1 MKTFNMMLLSQSP
14 FKFRSYHRPQRPI
27 APVRIE
33 VAINLPYL
41 GINRII
47 QDSNDVADVELPLHH
62 RPLHMAR
69 RRFTGTPPASDRQL
83 FVQRPNPE
91 TRRYGD
97 LGGKLYGRPHS
108 DLDSHRK
115 NRYATFDFT
124 GTGFPPLGDH

>member
-1 MKTFNMMLLSQSP
+1 MWSSP
-14 FKFRSYHRPQRPI
+14 STTVHSTWLAADLRGLHQPPI
-27 APVRIE
+27 
-33 VAINLPYL
+33 
-41 GINRII
+41 G
-47 QDSNDVADVELPLHH
+47 SC
-62 RPLHMAR
+62 
-69 RRFTGTPPASDRQL
+69 L

-97 LGGKLYGRPHS
+97 LGGQLYGRPHS